1 MVKSLL
7 IVESPTKAKTIKRYV
22 GKNYTVK
29 ASVGHVKD
37 LPKSKMGV
45 DVKNGFNVE
54 LVVIRGKKKV
64 LDELRAAAK
73 KADKVLLAPDPDRE
87 GEAIAWH
94 IAEEIRPVNQNVS
107 RVVFNEITKR
117 AVQEAIKNPRELN
130 QQLYDAQQARRVLD
144 RLVGYEISP
153 LLWEKVRRGLSA
165 GRVQSVALRLVVE
178 REQAIEAFEP
188 QEYWTIEETVRNST
202 DDDSPFTA
210 ALSKIG
216 GQKAKIENGEHAE
229 KIKKDLRAASQV
241 VLAVE
246 KKSRTRRP
254 LPPYTTSTLQQAA
267 ASQLRFTAKKTMRI
281 AQQLYEGVEIS
292 EEGSVGLITYMRTDS
307 TRLSQ
312 DAVDAVREHIEKAH
326 GKEFLPDE
334 PLVYKAKKGAQ
345 DAHEAIR
352 PTTIEYSP
360 ARVKANLTP
369 EQLKLYDLIWC
380 RFVACQMASASYQVT
395 SIDIAAG
402 EDYLLRASGSV
413 CVFDGFLAVTRSDKE
428 ADEGVTFPPL
438 STGDVLRVDSI
449 DTGQHFTQPPPRFSD
464 GTLIKEMEER
474 GIGRPSTYASIL
486 DTILSKRYVEK
497 DKGRLHPT
505 ELGCLVTELLV
516 KSFPGI
522 LDVDFTAMMENKLDE
537 VEEGKQDW
545 VSLMREFYGPF
556 EKTLEKARLEM
567 RDVKRE
573 EVATEHCCEKCGKP
587 MVVKWGRNGYFL
599 ACSGYP
605 ECKNTK
611 EIKSHNGNQVEIA
624 PVEETGEV
632 CEKCGRPMIVK
643 RGRFGRFLACSG
655 YPECKN
661 AKAISTGVA
670 CPQCKQGQLVE
681 RRSKKGRIF
690 YACNSYPEC
699 KFSVFNRPLAESCP
713 QCGFGILVYKE
724 TKRDGEIIAC
734 SVKDC
739 EYKRPRDAD

>member
-1 MVKSLL
+1 MAKSLL
-7 IVESPTKAKTIKRYV
+7 IVESPTKAKTIERYV
-22 GKNYTVK
+22 GKDFFVK

-45 DVKNGFNVE
+45 DVENGFNVE

-64 LDELRAAAK
+64 LNELRSAAE
-73 KADKVLLAPDPDRE
+73 KASRVLLAPDPDRE

-94 IAEEIRPVNQNVS
+94 IADEIRAVNKNIS
-107 RVVFNEITKR
+107 RVVFNEITKH
-117 AVQEAIKNPRELN
+117 AVQDALKNPRELN

-153 LLWEKVRRGLSA
+153 LLWDKVRRGLSA

-178 REQAIEAFEP
+178 REQEIEAFEP
-188 QEYWTIEETVRNST
+188 QEYWTIEEQLRNST
-202 DDDSPFTA
+202 GDQTPFSAT
-210 ALSKIG
+210 LSKIDG
-216 GQKAKIENGEHAE
+216 KKAKIESGERAE
-229 KIKKDLRAASQV
+229 EVKKAIEAARHE
-241 VLAVE
+241 VLGVE
-246 KKSRTRRP
+246 KKTRSRRAF
-254 LPPYTTSTLQQAA
+254 PPYTTSSLQQAA
-267 ASQLRFTAKKTMRI
+267 ASQLRFTAKKTMRV
-281 AQQLYEGVEIS
+281 AQQLYEGVEVS

-307 TRLSQ
+307 TRLSE
-312 DAVDAVREHIEKAH
+312 DAVAEVREHIEKVH
-326 GKEFLPDE
+326 GKKYLPE
-334 PLVYKAKKGAQ
+334 KPLVYKAKKGAQ

-352 PTTIEYSP
+352 PTTIEFSP
-360 ARVKANLTP
+360 AKIKASLTP
-369 EQLKLYDLIWC
+369 EQFKLYDMIWR
-380 RFVACQMASASYQVT
+380 RFVACQMAPAKFQVT
-395 SIDIAAG
+395 SIEIAAG
-402 EDYLLRASGSV
+402 DDYLLRASGSV
-413 CVFDGFLAVTRSDKE
+413 CVFDGFTAVTRSDKE
-428 ADEGVTFPPL
+428 ADEGVTFPSL
-438 STGDVLRVDSI
+438 SKGDVLVVDSI
-449 DTGQHFTQPPPRFSD
+449 DAGQHFTQPPPRFSD

-497 DKGRLHPT
+497 DKGRLHPK
-505 ELGCLVTELLV
+505 ELGCLVTELLI
-516 KSFPGI
+516 KSFPEI
-522 LDVDFTAMMENKLDE
+522 LNVDFTAMMESKLDE

-545 VSLMREFYGPF
+545 VSLMKEFYGPF
-556 EKTLEKARLEM
+556 VKTLEKARREM

-573 EVATEHCCEKCGKP
+573 EVVTEHTCEKCGKT

-611 EIKSHNGNQVEIA
+611 EIKSRNGSQVEIA
-624 PVEETGEV
+624 PVEDTGEV
-632 CEKCGRPMIVK
+632 CEKCGKPMIIK

-690 YACNSYPEC
+690 YACNRYPEC
-699 KFSVFNRPLAESCP
+699 KYSVFSRPLAESCP

-734 SVKDC
+734 AEKAC